1 LLLSH
6 KHHCNPIISNM
17 DNDIAQRSQSLFNRN
32 QQAKRR
38 ITISDHPLQ
47 YIQEGDYAQ
56 ITKVFT
62 DEDVHN
68 FAQLVG
74 DYNPVHFDE
83 EYIGK
88 NMDNIFS
95 GRVVHGI
102 LVGALI
108 STVAGTILPGPGSVY
123 LSQNFEFKKPAYLN
137 EELLAHVQ
145 CIKALN
151 KKRNVFLFDTIVTN
165 KKTGEIL
172 ISGEARVY
180 HPRIVLQ
187 NFA

>member
-1 LLLSH
+1 MS
-6 KHHCNPIISNM
+6 KDTP
-17 DNDIAQRSQSLFNRN
+17 QRFDKNLQE
-32 QQAKRR
+32 KRR
-38 ITISDHPLQ
+38 ITVSDHPLQ
-47 YIQEGDYAQ
+47 YIQVGDYAE

-62 DEDVHN
+62 DQDVHK

-83 EYIGK
+83 EYATNDMN
-88 NMDNIFS
+88 NMFS

-123 LSQNFEFKKPAYLN
+123 LSQSFQFKKPAYLN

-151 KKRNVFLFDTIVTN
+151 KKGNVFLFDTIVTHN
-165 KKTGEIL
+165 KTGEIL

-180 HPRIVLQ
+180 HPRVLLK
-187 NFA
+187 NHA